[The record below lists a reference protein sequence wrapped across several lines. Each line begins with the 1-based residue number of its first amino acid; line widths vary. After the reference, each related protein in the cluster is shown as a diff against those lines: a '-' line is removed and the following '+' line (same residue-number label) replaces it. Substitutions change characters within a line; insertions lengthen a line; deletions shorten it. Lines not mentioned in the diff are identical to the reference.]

1 MEEKK
6 RNVEFIDFD
15 FRAWIQ
21 NQPQKEY
28 DLVVEDDDHYR
39 LLTKYGRAEINFY
52 PNEIVEISIT
62 SFKDNE
68 PKYYLHFQLK
78 DEEHTK
84 TLFYEMEQA
93 LETLESERK
102 IKVLLSCSSGFTTSF
117 FASRLTEAADTL
129 DLDYTF
135 DAVSYF
141 DLYDQAENYDI
152 VLLAPQIGY
161 MLKKLSTSMPNKLI
175 LQIPT
180 AVFASYNAMSALE
193 FIQTNL
199 RRRCEKHKK
208 KKKKEASVCRC
219 AQQEKVVLSLAELY
233 DGNKVTLFFRVYD
246 RGTIML
252 DDVVIKADFNSIP
265 LWDTIDYCL
274 SQYPQIELIT
284 IAFPGEVNEQG
295 VVNHVQRDLRDYPL
309 GEEVQARYG
318 MPAMIV
324 NNVNAAV
331 VGYGV
336 EHPEYKNITFH
347 SQPYGKPM
355 GGQGNLV
362 NGTLVTGLSGIGGE
376 LKYFLGR
383 MQFSDDPRRL
393 ARTEQGQI
401 ELVINALL
409 PTIALLGPEVVVLRT
424 PMVNDMQSLEKRL
437 ANFIPA
443 PSIPKLEFIS
453 DVNELIFEGSLQLCG
468 QWRQKQLEVS
478 PVESASLQYAA

>member
-52 PNEIVEISIT
+52 PNEISIT

-152 VLLAPQIGY
+152 C
-161 MLKKLSTSMPNKLI
+161 LKNCRPRCPTSS
-175 LQIPT
+175 
-180 AVFASYNAMSALE
+180 FCR
-193 FIQTNL
+193 FRL
-199 RRRCEKHKK
+199 RC
-208 KKKKEASVCRC
+208 S
-219 AQQEKVVLSLAELY
+219 
-233 DGNKVTLFFRVYD
+233 
-246 RGTIML
+246 
-252 DDVVIKADFNSIP
+252 
-265 LWDTIDYCL
+265 
-274 SQYPQIELIT
+274 
-284 IAFPGEVNEQG
+284 
-295 VVNHVQRDLRDYPL
+295 
-309 GEEVQARYG
+309 
-318 MPAMIV
+318 
-324 NNVNAAV
+324 
-331 VGYGV
+331 
-336 EHPEYKNITFH
+336 
-347 SQPYGKPM
+347 
-355 GGQGNLV
+355 
-362 NGTLVTGLSGIGGE
+362 
-376 LKYFLGR
+376 
-383 MQFSDDPRRL
+383 PRTTR
-393 ARTEQGQI
+393 
-401 ELVINALL
+401 
-409 PTIALLGPEVVVLRT
+409 
-424 PMVNDMQSLEKRL
+424 
-437 ANFIPA
+437 
-443 PSIPKLEFIS
+443 
-453 DVNELIFEGSLQLCG
+453 
-468 QWRQKQLEVS
+468 
-478 PVESASLQYAA
+478 